1 MIQALIDGR
10 VGMSVGGSKGLI
22 VLRSRSLP

>member
-1 MIQALIDGR
+1 MIHALIDGR

-22 VLRSRSLP
+22 GLKTSSLP